1 MIPSL
6 VSLLFSQLGF
16 TPTFTCFQIPS
27 RASYRL
33 MYKQYSYNETHSK
46 CYIRS
51 QGLECELVFAST
63 A

>member
-1 MIPSL
+1 MILSL
-6 VSLLFSQLGF
+6 TSLLLCQLGF
-16 TPTFTCFQIPS
+16 TPTFTCFQLPA

-33 MYKQYSYNETHSK
+33 MCKQYSYSETHSK

-51 QGLECELVFAST
+51 QGLEHARVFVGT

>member
-6 VSLLFSQLGF
+6 ISLLFSQLGF
-16 TPTFTCFQIPS
+16 TPTFTRFQLPS

-33 MYKQYSYNETHSK
+33 MCKQYSYSETHSK
-46 CYIRS
+46 YYIRS
-51 QGLECELVFAST
+51 QGLECELVFAGT